1 MMATLVLLACLSG
14 NCEVVNLPVDS
25 CGPPS
30 VAALADWLVK
40 NPYPTLVSIN
50 CEPSK

>member
-14 NCEVVNLPVDS
+14 KCEFVDLPVES
-25 CGPPS
+25 CGPAS
-30 VAALADWLVK
+30 VSALADWLVK
-40 NPYPTLVSIN
+40 NPYATLVSIN